1 MRLLDANVVIYAIG
15 REHFYRRPCQ
25 LLMEQAQD
33 QPDDFVID
41 VEALQEVLHFYS
53 RRGELN
59 RGIESVEG
67 LLSRLPNII
76 PVSAA
81 EIRVAMR
88 LMSETR
94 NLSARDAIHAAVV
107 IEHGLEGIIS
117 ADGDFVRIPGL
128 RRFDPIALASE

>member
-25 LLMEQAQD
+25 LLMEQVHD

-53 RRGELN
+53 RRGELD

-81 EIRVAMR
+81 EISVAIQ
-88 LMSETR
+88 LMSEIH

-117 ADGDFVRIPGL
+117 ADGDFDRIPGL

>member
-117 ADGDFVRIPGL
+117 ADGDFDHIPGL

>member
-1 MRLLDANVVIYAIG
+1 MRLLDANVVIYAVG
-15 REHFYRRPCQ
+15 REHLYQRPCQ
-25 LLMEQAQD
+25 SLMYQVHD
-33 QPDDFVID
+33 QPENFVID
-41 VEALQEVLHFYS
+41 VEALQEILHFYS

-59 RGIESVEG
+59 RGIESVER

-76 PVSAA
+76 PIAAA

-94 NLSARDAIHAAVV
+94 DLSARDAIHAAVV

-117 ADGDFVRIPGL
+117 ADGDFDRIPGL
-128 RRFDPIALASE
+128 RRFDPLALASE